1 MFDALTIQP
10 NGQPAGTQSRTDL
23 LALGERRLRWLQHRE
38 SVLAGNVA
46 NADTPNYV
54 ARDLAPFKG
63 ILNKQM
69 TVSLARTEP
78 GHMQG
83 INDGNTRVQIGP
95 AFGTTSI
102 DGNRVR
108 IEDEL
113 QKITITD
120 EEQRLASTLYNL
132 YMSMYRIVL
141 NTNNA

>member
-108 IEDEL
+108 IEDEH